1 MSILTRKYPFT
12 SSSHWLRDSAVYCTV
27 VFLIMYLLQPFG
39 FSMYPLLVGGRDS
52 LILNKIDRK
61 LKRGDICLYRRDTGI
76 YVTHS
81 VHHVD
86 KAGIYLLGESQTG
99 IEGPLSMDH
108 MLAYAE
114 GFVRKGKLYSCSNLL
129 YRFFHEIWIILR
141 PARPMFIKAYR
152 KVMRY

>member
-1 MSILTRKYPFT
+1 
-12 SSSHWLRDSAVYCTV
+12 
-27 VFLIMYLLQPFG
+27 
-39 FSMYPLLVGGRDS
+39 MYPLLVGGRDS

-86 KAGIYLLGESQTG
+86 KAGIYMLGESQTG

-114 GFVRKGKLYSCSNLL
+114 GFIRKGKLYSCSNFF
-129 YRFFHEIWIILR
+129 YRFFHEIWMILR
-141 PARPMFIKAYR
+141 PARPMLIKAYR

>member
-1 MSILTRKYPFT
+1 MMEQPGNRDEMIHTDAWIPIYLEGLKEGKKVKLT
-12 SSSHWLRDSAVYCTV
+12 
-27 VFLIMYLLQPFG
+27 PFG

-114 GFVRKGKLYSCSNLL
+114 GFVRKGKLYSCSNIL

-141 PARPMFIKAYR
+141 PARPMLIKAYR